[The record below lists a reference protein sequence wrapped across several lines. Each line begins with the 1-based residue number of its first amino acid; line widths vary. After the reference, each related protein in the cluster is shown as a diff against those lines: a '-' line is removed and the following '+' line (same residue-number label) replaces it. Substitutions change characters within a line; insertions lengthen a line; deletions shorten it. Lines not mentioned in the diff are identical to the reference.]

1 MGMAASQARLLSIT
15 ARIHDVE
22 YQAQAIQNAK
32 VQLATQSDK
41 AYEDYNAALDA
52 TTLTLTAIDE
62 KSGEK
67 SIIAA
72 NFNNLVS
79 MNRLS
84 LADGSIP
91 ALLTSNN
98 SLIVS
103 DDIFKGYSEFTK
115 VDSEY
120 ENNAYHFALYMLG
133 IEQDKPSYDELR
145 KNEYHVFKTF
155 AEDEDKTITAL
166 YEKVLEFVKDTGSY
180 NDIYDENLVDK
191 DKKAE
196 YKEALKQY
204 QCALYKKYD
213 YEMLNAS
220 YEGRELS
227 LNKDE
232 YNEKY
237 SSAFNYYVNIYN
249 QIQAAGGNC
258 VPISDYNG
266 PQGDAANNSD
276 WLQAMVKAGKIT
288 INTVTTDSS
297 TGDVT
302 FNGTSPSSSSVIS
315 YTDTTTIDKKAL
327 AKAEA
332 EYNKALKDIDKKD
345 KQYDLSLSKLET
357 ERSALTTEYDSVKKV
372 IEDNIERTFGIF
384 S

>member
-1 MGMAASQARLLSIT
+1 M
-15 ARIHDVE
+15 
-22 YQAQAIQNAK
+22 
-32 VQLATQSDK
+32 
-41 AYEDYNAALDA
+41 
-52 TTLTLTAIDE
+52 
-62 KSGEK
+62 
-67 SIIAA
+67 
-72 NFNNLVS
+72 
-79 MNRLS
+79 
-84 LADGSIP
+84 
-91 ALLTSNN
+91 
-98 SLIVS
+98 
-103 DDIFKGYSEFTK
+103 
-115 VDSEY
+115 
-120 ENNAYHFALYMLG
+120 
-133 IEQDKPSYDELR
+133 R

-227 LNKDE
+227 LNEDE

-237 SSAFNYYVNIYN
+237 ASAFNYYVNIYN

-302 FNGTSPSSSSVIS
+302 FNGTSPSSSAVIS